1 MYEEDGE
8 VRVRSK
14 LFVPYTRPTHE
25 PKRWYGG
32 DYDDVVVR
40 SPAGW
45 RFTKRTCT
53 ARWLFTADGPDADSV
68 PSTAEPGSGRTAY
81 AGAVSS
87 ATDAGTSAG
96 TTSTASGAA
105 SATGAAR
112 A

>member
-1 MYEEDGE
+1 M
-8 VRVRSK
+8 RSK

-68 PSTAEPGSGRTAY
+68 PEHRRTW
-81 AGAVSS
+81 
-87 ATDAGTSAG
+87 
-96 TTSTASGAA
+96 
-105 SATGAAR
+105 
-112 A
+112 